1 MNSEMKIL
9 IAYDGSKNAA
19 AMLDDLRLAGLPPRA
34 EGLVLA
40 VYEHWLPM
48 PASFAEIEPG
58 ALAEPSE
65 AETDLLVKA
74 MRAAGFVMSAFHD
87 WDVRAETAIGSPASV
102 IVQKADE
109 WRPDLIVVGSHGRSA
124 LGRFF
129 LGSVSQSVLHTAR
142 CSVRVARSR
151 LEEPGTPV
159 RLIIGVDGSP
169 GAAAAVKTVAA
180 RHWPQGSEVRLVNGS
195 PAVLQAASEQ
205 MVVDLGEWIA
215 AEDARVQEA
224 MATYADS
231 LRAAGLA
238 VSTLVRKEDP
248 KYLLVSEAQSWGA
261 NCIFVGAHGMGAFE
275 RFLLGSVSSAVA
287 ARAHCSVEV
296 VRTQQ

>member
-1 MNSEMKIL
+1 MNSKMKIL
-9 IAYDGSKNAA
+9 IAYDGSDCASAA
-19 AMLDDLRLAGLPPRA
+19 LDDLRLAGLPSQA
-34 EGLVLA
+34 EAVVLSA
-40 VYEHWLPM
+40 YEHWVPM
-48 PASFAEIEPG
+48 PPSFAEVEPG
-58 ALAEPSE
+58 YLSE
-65 AETDLLVKA
+65 RSDAETDLLVKA
-74 MRAAGFVMSAFHD
+74 MRAAGLVMATCHH
-87 WDVRAETAIGSPASV
+87 WEVRAETAVGSPASV

-129 LGSVSQSVLHTAR
+129 MGSVSQSVLHMAR
-142 CSVRVARSR
+142 CSVRVARGR

-169 GAAAAVKTVAA
+169 GAEAAVNIVAE

-215 AEDARVQEA
+215 AEDTRVQEA
-224 MATYADS
+224 MTTYADR
-231 LRAAGLA
+231 LRTAGLT
-238 VSTLVRKEDP
+238 VSTLVRKEEP
-248 KYLLVSEAQSWGA
+248 KQLLVSEAQVWGA
-261 NCIFVGAHGMGAFE
+261 DCIFVGARGMGVFE
-275 RFLLGSVSSAVA
+275 RLLLGSVSSAVA

-296 VRTQQ
+296 VRTQ